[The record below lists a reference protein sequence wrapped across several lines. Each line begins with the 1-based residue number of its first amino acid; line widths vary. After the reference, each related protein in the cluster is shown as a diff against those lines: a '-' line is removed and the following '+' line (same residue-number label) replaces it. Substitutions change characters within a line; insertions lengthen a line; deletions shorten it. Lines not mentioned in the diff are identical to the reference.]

1 MREVGEELSATDDLE
16 HEAQLALLRARLR
29 VARGD
34 LEAAEG
40 AARKAAEVSVVIGY
54 LEWAAEA
61 WLVLAEVHRS
71 RGDAEE
77 RAAVEEALRLYEQ
90 KGNVVGAGRV
100 RAFLEN
106 AGTRS
111 GAQWTKGTRR

>member
-1 MREVGEELSATDDLE
+1 
-16 HEAQLALLRARLR
+16 

-71 RGDAEE
+71 RDDAEE

-90 KGNVVGAGRV
+90 KGNVVGAGWARS
-100 RAFLEN
+100 FLDETPRTTPQP
-106 AGTRS
+106 G
-111 GAQWTKGTRR
+111 